1 MGDSEEEVDKRNV
14 REKFK
19 PERND
24 YDRHESRRNHNVSDG
39 YVSSTEVSILYGL
52 PKNRNP
58 RNPQNLRNPLFLL
71 LTSQNGLN
79 APDSTLG

>member
-52 PKNRNP
+52 P
-58 RNPQNLRNPLFLL
+58 
-71 LTSQNGLN
+71 
-79 APDSTLG
+79 